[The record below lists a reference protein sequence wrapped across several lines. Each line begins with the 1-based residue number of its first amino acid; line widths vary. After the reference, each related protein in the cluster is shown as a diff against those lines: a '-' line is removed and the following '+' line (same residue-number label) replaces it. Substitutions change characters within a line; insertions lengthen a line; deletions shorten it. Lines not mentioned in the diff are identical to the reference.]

1 MRLKRVLELQDK
13 GLSIRK
19 IAVLLGLSE
28 RTVKR
33 DLAKAMPFL
42 ERRRRHQL
50 SVCYLRRI
58 GASFCVVVSLSLNE
72 SSSWAVWKIIDF

>member
-50 SVCYLRRI
+50 SVLSEADWRELLR
-58 GASFCVVVSLSLNE
+58 SCKLELE
-72 SSSWAVWKIIDF
+72 